1 MTSGFA
7 LRVRIQASSCAT
19 ARPPRWWPPTSN
31 GVPRR
36 SVRTRQTQTQF
47 AATLCLEREKLTDG
61 PRPIYYDET
70 IAATSCLARCP
81 PWRSIASTASENP
94 MSATLRC
101 PHCAR
106 RLFSVVRENL
116 PVSSGLP
123 PRSKLLAFACP
134 ACRTPIGVELVFD
147 IPHMAHAAVV
157 ARLLPTSSQGEQRMS
172 LNGLMN
178 NLLAYDDRARS
189 IHSKPSK

>member
-1 MTSGFA
+1 
-7 LRVRIQASSCAT
+7 
-19 ARPPRWWPPTSN
+19 
-31 GVPRR
+31 
-36 SVRTRQTQTQF
+36 
-47 AATLCLEREKLTDG
+47 
-61 PRPIYYDET
+61 
-70 IAATSCLARCP
+70 
-81 PWRSIASTASENP
+81 

-106 RLFSVVRENL
+106 KLFSVVRENL
-116 PVSSGLP
+116 PVSGGLP

-147 IPHMAHAAVV
+147 VPHMAHAANV

-178 NLLAYDDRARS
+178 SLLACDGHARS
-189 IHSKPSK
+189 IRSKPSK